1 MKVIE
6 LGYPYDNELVDG
18 RDIVLTLGFFDG
30 VHLGHQKV
38 IRKAKE
44 MANEKGLAL
53 AVMSFNQHPLVVFKK
68 SDDVSYLTLRN
79 EKERLLKQLGVDIF
93 YIVNFTS
100 QFSKLTPDQFEKYY
114 ITDLH
119 AKVVVAGFDYRYGYQ
134 ASGSL
139 EEFAQKQ
146 SDILVHI
153 VDKEQ
158 FKAEKISSTRI
169 RQALVKGKV
178 SLANQLLGRSY
189 MTPGYVVHGDARG
202 RTIGYP
208 TANVKVDNKQLLL
221 GIGVYVVRLL
231 VSGKWHQ
238 GMASI
243 GRNITFEDNR
253 PITVEVNIFDFNEE
267 IYGEK
272 VKIEWLHYLRGELKF
287 ANVDGLIKQLHEDK
301 QNTIAYF
308 NKNHFQREFY
318 K

>member
-6 LGYPYDNELVDG
+6 LGYPYDSQLVDE

-38 IRKAKE
+38 IQQAKAI
-44 MANEKGLAL
+44 ANEKGLTL
-53 AVMSFNQHPLVVFKK
+53 AVMSFNQHPSVVFKK
-68 SDDVSYLTLRN
+68 SDDVSYLTLRD
-79 EKERLLKQLGVDIF
+79 EKEHLLKQLGVDIF

-100 QFSKLTPDQFEKYY
+100 QFSKLTPEQFEKYY

-119 AKVVVAGFDYRYGYQ
+119 AKAVVAGFDYRYGCQ
-134 ASGSL
+134 ASGCL
-139 EEFAQKQ
+139 EEFAKKQ

-153 VDKEQ
+153 VAKEQ
-158 FKAEKISSTRI
+158 FEADKISSTRV
-169 RQALVKGKV
+169 REALVKGNV
-178 SLANQLLGRSY
+178 FLANQLLGRAY
-189 MTPGYVVHGDARG
+189 MTPGHVVHGDARG

-221 GIGVYVVRLL
+221 GIGVYVVRVL
-231 VSGKWHQ
+231 VSGKWYQ

-253 PITVEVNIFDFNEE
+253 PITVEVNIFDFNED

-287 ANVDGLIKQLHEDK
+287 TSVDGLIEQLHADK
-301 QNTIAYF
+301 QNSIAYF
-308 NKNHFQREFY
+308 NK
-318 K
+318 